1 MTDRVGLEE
10 EFVVRP
16 LGPEHAAELMAEMTR
31 RENAQI
37 EKEDAEHGDK

>member
-1 MTDRVGLEE
+1 MAAEPNPTI
-10 EFVVRP
+10 RP

-37 EKEDAEHGDK
+37 EKEEAENGDQ

>member
-1 MTDRVGLEE
+1 MEDLTQ
-10 EFVVRP
+10 P
-16 LGPEHAAELMAEMTR
+16 LGPEHAAELMEEMTK